1 MKKKKL
7 QNRLSK
13 IVGQTLKSYT
23 LIINTKKSLD
33 KVSAEQILTQF
44 FAQHHIYS
52 MYYNHQGRTT
62 YFLYYDRA
70 KLMCRRHPTVK
81 NRES

>member
-1 MKKKKL
+1 MKKNCKTGFPNS
-7 QNRLSK
+7 QV
-13 IVGQTLKSYT
+13 IYHI
-23 LIINTKKSLD
+23 IINTKKSLD

-44 FAQHHIYS
+44 FAQHHIYR